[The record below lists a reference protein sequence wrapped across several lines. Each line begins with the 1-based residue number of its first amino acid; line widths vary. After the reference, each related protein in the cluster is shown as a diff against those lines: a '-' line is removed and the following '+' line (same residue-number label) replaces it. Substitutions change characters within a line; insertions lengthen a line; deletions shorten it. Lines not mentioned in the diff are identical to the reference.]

1 MIFVPNTEHNPRLN
15 LAIETYLL
23 KEKHF
28 DDTVLLF
35 YINEPSVIIGRN
47 QNTIEEINQSY
58 IDEHDIKVVRRLSG
72 GGAVYHDLGN
82 LNFSFIMPENDHFMD
97 FKTLTQ
103 PIIDALHQLGIK
115 NAEMSGRNDLLIDGK
130 KFSGNAMY
138 KTNGRMFCHGTLMF
152 DSDLD
157 VVTDALKVRKD
168 KIESKGIK
176 SVRSRVTNIKPH
188 LPKEMQKMTTEGF
201 EKALLHQLFHTDDL
215 KTIPLYILTDDDW
228 KRINEIADEYYCNWN
243 WNYGQSPDFSIKKE
257 HRYPFGL
264 IEARMM
270 VKQGKI
276 EEIHFY
282 GDFFGTEDTRELER
296 RLVGVEYQRDA
307 IVKALVGVELRDFFG
322 PMSHD
327 DLADLLVG

>member
-1 MIFVPNTEHNPRLN
+1 MLFVPNTEHDPRLN

-82 LNFSFIMPENDHFMD
+82 LNFSFIMPESNDFMD
-97 FKTLTQ
+97 FKTLTK
-103 PIIDALHQLGIK
+103 PIIEALRELGVK
-115 NAEMSGRNDLLIDGK
+115 HAEMSGRNDLLIDGK

-138 KTNGRMFCHGTLMF
+138 KTNGRMFCHGTLLF

-157 VVTDALKVRKD
+157 VVNDALKVRKD
-168 KIESKGIK
+168 KIESKGVK

-188 LPKEMQKMTTEGF
+188 LPQDMQSMTTDQF
-201 EKALLHQLFHTDDL
+201 EEALLKQLFHTDQLDE
-215 KTIPLYILTDDDW
+215 IPLYVLTDEDW
-228 KRINEIADEYYCNWN
+228 VRINEIADEYYRSWD

-257 HRYPFGL
+257 HRFPFGL
-264 IEARMM
+264 VEARLM
-270 VKQGKI
+270 VKNGKM
-276 EEIHFY
+276 EEVYFY
-282 GDFFGTEDTRELER
+282 GDFFGSEDTRELEN
-296 RLVGVEYQRDA
+296 LLTGVDYQKEA
-307 IVKALVGVELRDFFG
+307 IAKKVKDIDLKLFFG
-322 PMSHD
+322 PMGTEEFVS
-327 DLADLLVG
+327 LLVD

>member
-1 MIFVPNTEHNPRLN
+1 MIFVPNSEHDPRLN

-23 KEKHF
+23 KEKYF

-103 PIIDALHQLGIK
+103 PIIDALGQLGVK

-152 DSDLD
+152 NSDLD
-157 VVTDALKVRKD
+157 VVNDALKVRKD

-188 LPKEMQKMTTEGF
+188 LPEKMQNMTTEDF

-215 KTIPLYILTDDDW
+215 GNIPLYVLTDEDW
-228 KRINEIADEYYCNWN
+228 KRINEIADEYYRNWD
-243 WNYGQSPDFSIKKE
+243 WNYGQSPDFSIKKS
-257 HRYPFGL
+257 HRFPFGL
-264 IEARMM
+264 VEARLM
-270 VKQGKI
+270 VKQGKM
-276 EEIHFY
+276 EEVYFY
-282 GDFFGTEDTRELER
+282 GDFFGTEDTRDIER
-296 RLVGVEYQRDA
+296 RLTGIDYQRDA
-307 IVKALVGVELRDFFG
+307 IIAALDGVELRDFFG
-322 PMSHD
+322 PMSKEE
-327 DLADLLVG
+327 LADLLVG